1 MRRSSRMNSFSRG
14 YTIVFSMYCTQKR
27 VFGHIISINDC
38 SSMHCN
44 MGMKITKINQLETVV
59 YLVEGFTLEEG
70 LGAIVAVDG
79 RLHLLG
85 LNLNAAV
92 GAMAG
97 IAVRRRHGRA

>member
-1 MRRSSRMNSFSRG
+1 
-14 YTIVFSMYCTQKR
+14 
-27 VFGHIISINDC
+27 
-38 SSMHCN
+38 
-44 MGMKITKINQLETVV
+44 
-59 YLVEGFTLEEG
+59 VEGFTLEEG